1 MSDLLDMQVRYYPE
15 ILRRMAAGEKL
26 STASG
31 EEEKLAAAIL
41 VAEAL
46 ENEKRAEADPS
57 DGQEKKAIEVGLG
70 TLSLLG
76 LAVPTALRAGKKI
89 IQKARGEAAI
99 PEEAGELL
107 KSFKKLVEEREKTQ
121 AAKRMAIAA
130 GLGGAAV
137 GALATKALEKKDE
150 PSATKKSSE
159 SNRIEEAKLAE
170 GEGTKEPEATEQSS
184 AAPGS
189 PNARALLDKVLK
201 NLQ

>member
-1 MSDLLDMQVRYYPE
+1 MSDLLDMQVRVYPE

-26 STASG
+26 SAASD
-31 EEEKLAAAIL
+31 ENEKLAAAML

-46 ENEKRAEADPS
+46 ENEKKAEAPA
-57 DGQEKKAIEVGLG
+57 GQEKKAIEVGLG
-70 TLSLLG
+70 TLGLLG
-76 LAVPTALRAGKKI
+76 LAAPTAIRAGKKI
-89 IQKARGEAAI
+89 MQKARGEATI

-107 KSFKKLVEEREKTQ
+107 KSFRKLVEEREKTQ

-137 GALATKALEKKDE
+137 GALATKALEKKE
-150 PSATKKSSE
+150 EQPATKKSSE

-170 GEGTKEPEATEQSS
+170 GEGAKEPEATEQSS
-184 AAPGS
+184 TAPGS

>member
-26 STASG
+26 SIASD
-31 EEEKLAAAIL
+31 ENEKLAAAML
-41 VAEAL
+41 VVEAL
-46 ENEKRAEADPS
+46 ENEKKAEAAPA
-57 DGQEKKAIEVGLG
+57 QEKKAIDIGLG
-70 TLSLLG
+70 TLALMG
-76 LAVPTALRAGKKI
+76 VAAPTVVGAAKKFI
-89 IQKARGEAAI
+89 TKVRGEPAI
-99 PEEAGELL
+99 PESAEELI
-107 KSFKKLVEEREKTQ
+107 KSFRKIMEEREKVQ
-121 AAKRMAIAA
+121 ATKRMAIAA
-130 GLGGAAV
+130 GLGGAAA
-137 GALATKALEKKDE
+137 GALAVKALGRNE
-150 PSATKKSSE
+150 KKSSE